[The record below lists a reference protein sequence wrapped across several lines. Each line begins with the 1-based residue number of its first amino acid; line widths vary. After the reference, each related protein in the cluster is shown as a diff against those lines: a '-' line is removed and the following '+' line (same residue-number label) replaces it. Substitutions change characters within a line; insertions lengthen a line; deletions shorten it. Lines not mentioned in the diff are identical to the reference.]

1 MSKMEETIKN
11 ETDKI
16 VEQFKKRFEAEGIPF
31 EGMTEVTFRSGI
43 QNGICV
49 AALALLSAPVDVCI
63 VDQENK

>member
-1 MSKMEETIKN
+1 MARMEETIKN

-16 VEQFKKRFEAEGIPF
+16 VEQFKKRYEAEGIPF
-31 EGMTEVTFRSGI
+31 DGVTEATFISGI
-43 QNGICV
+43 QNGICI